1 MRELRNKNVIQGLL
15 ADIKKK
21 SLSLPHPLKIMEV
34 CGTHT
39 MVIHRY
45 GLRNMLS
52 QAGIEMLSGPGC
64 PVCITPNEIHEAA
77 IKLVT
82 ENKNFI
88 LTTFGDMTRVP
99 TTKGSI
105 QTTVPK
111 KGSQVKIVYSP
122 FESLNTAKN
131 NPDKDVVFFGV
142 GFETTIPAIAVTLK
156 YAAQNNLKN
165 FSLLSALWLIP
176 PPLKAIVESK
186 ENKIQGFL
194 YPGHVSAII
203 GADPYHFIPE
213 KYLIPGAI
221 TGFEPGDILMSI
233 SSIQNQIIKS
243 KPKVDNTYTRVVKP
257 NGNPAAVK
265 VMKEMFQKKH
275 SHWRGLG
282 LIPNSGLKLKHE
294 YKSFDAELKY
304 KLNIKAKSQDL
315 PGCRC
320 GDVLQGIISPPDCP
334 LYSNQCT
341 PDSPQGPCMVSYEGA
356 CLAYF
361 KYGDRDRD

>member
-1 MRELRNKNVIQGLL
+1 MKELRSKKVIQGLL
-15 ADIKKK
+15 ADIKRK
-21 SLSLPHPLKIMEV
+21 SSSLGRPLKIMEV

-45 GLRNMLS
+45 GLKNLLS

-82 ENKNFI
+82 ENKKFI

-99 TTKGSI
+99 TTQGSI

-122 FESLNTAKN
+122 FESLKTAKDH
-131 NPDKDVVFFGV
+131 PDKDVVFFGV

-156 YAAQNNLKN
+156 YAVQNNLKN

-186 ENKIQGFL
+186 ESQIQGFL

-203 GADPYHFIPE
+203 GVSPYHFIPD
-213 KYLIPGAI
+213 KYSIPGAI

-233 SSIQNQIIKS
+233 SSIQDQILNS
-243 KPKVDNTYTRVVKP
+243 KPRVANTYSRVVKP

-265 VMKEMFQKKH
+265 IMEKMFEKKN
-275 SHWRGLG
+275 SLWRGLG
-282 LIPNSGLKLKHE
+282 LIPNSGLRLKKE

-304 KLNIKAKSQDL
+304 KLNIKARSQDL

-320 GDVLQGIISPPDCP
+320 GDVLQGIISPPECP

-361 KYGDRDRD
+361 KYGERDRG